1 MTSRSSTQKL
11 PKALAQ
17 DELEALKSVRMNPR
31 DRALITVLA
40 RCGLRVS
47 EACALTVDNI
57 YWSTAT
63 PSLRFTGKRGKERVV
78 PMNQEVQDVLREWLE
93 SRHFSDSPYVFCN
106 LRNGQQLSRKTV
118 WAAMKTYAQRAGIRH
133 VHPHMLRHTFGTDL
147 ADRDVPVERIK
158 DLMGHSSIETSSI
171 YISVSAEQKRHSVER
186 IDRRSRLS
194 RWWSRQKNRDYRFS
208 ARPKKQLRIG
218 MGQTVGRDEELRRL
232 NKNLIKSIDTLV
244 LGPIGVGKSHLL
256 ALLDA
261 ENALEVKTLS
271 PAKEAL
277 INIAEE
283 LHKIGRLCP
292 DGPDSEEGERPRAR
306 QQQEEMQ
313 GEALIADVGADQ
325 DNNQSHITEGGDA
338 SETDHSVPN
347 TMPGASKSNNPRNP
361 RNPSHPR
368 SDFETIKKQHART
381 TIQGWTDMVL
391 GSVERNEFVLI
402 VDDLSDMTASVGR
415 LIDKLNRKFTIIAAL
430 PEVRRS
436 YEKHFW
442 KFDRVEIEHL
452 CTADAKKLIRQCAA
466 GANIEDYRMTETNIL
481 QQSAGNPRAIIEI
494 VERLR
499 KEPAVTRS
507 AVRDVSHTGARDQ
520 IDLTFAVVLI
530 LLFVVAARFFMR
542 GIGSMEGYVLAG
554 IGSAILVGIRFFMYR
569 FKR

>member
-1 MTSRSSTQKL
+1 MTSRSSIQKL

-17 DELEALKSVRMNPR
+17 DELEALQSVRMNPR
-31 DRALITVLA
+31 DRALIAVLS

-47 EACALTVDNI
+47 EACSLTVDNI
-57 YWSTAT
+57 HWSTGT

-78 PMNQEVQDVLREWLE
+78 PMNLEVQDVLREWLE

-106 LRNGQQLSRKTV
+106 LRNGQRLSRKTV

-147 ADRDVPVERIK
+147 ADRNVPVERIK
-158 DLMGHSSIETSSI
+158 DLMGHASIETSSI
-171 YISVSAEQKRHSVER
+171 YISVSAEQKRHSVDR

-194 RWWSRQKNRDYRFS
+194 RWWSRQKNRDYRFF
-208 ARPKKQLRIG
+208 AQPRKHLHIG
-218 MGQTVGRDEELRRL
+218 VLQTVGRDEELRQL
-232 NKNLIKSIDTLV
+232 KDNLSKRIDTLV

-256 ALLDA
+256 ALLEA
-261 ENALEVKTLS
+261 ENVLRVKTLS

-292 DGPDSEEGERPRAR
+292 DGPDKEEGERPRAR
-306 QQQEEMQ
+306 QQQAEMK
-313 GEALIADVGADQ
+313 GETLIADVGADQ
-325 DNNQSHITEGGDA
+325 DNNQSHTTEGGDA
-338 SETDHSVPN
+338 IETDHSVPN
-347 TMPGASKSNNPRNP
+347 IAPGASIP
-361 RNPSHPR
+361 
-368 SDFETIKKQHART
+368 FETIKKQHART

-391 GSVERNEFVLI
+391 GSVEKDEFVLI
-402 VDDLSDMTASVGR
+402 VDDLSDMTSSVGR

-430 PEVRRS
+430 PEVRRP

-452 CTADAKKLIRQCAA
+452 STADAKKLIRQCAA
-466 GANIEDYRMTETNIL
+466 GAHIEDYPMTETRVL

-494 VERLR
+494 MERLR

-507 AVRDVSHTGARDQ
+507 AVRDVSHTGARAQ

-554 IGSAILVGIRFFMYR
+554 IGSALLVGIRFFMYR

>member
-1 MTSRSSTQKL
+1 MTSRSSIQKL

-17 DELEALKSVRMNPR
+17 DELEALQSVRMNPR
-31 DRALITVLA
+31 DRALIAVLS

-47 EACALTVDNI
+47 EACSLTVDNI
-57 YWSTAT
+57 HWSTGT
-63 PSLRFTGKRGKERVV
+63 PSLRFTGKRNKERVV
-78 PMNQEVQDVLREWLE
+78 PMNLEVQDVLREWLE
-93 SRHFSDSPYVFCN
+93 SRRFSDSPYVFCN
-106 LRNGQQLSRKTV
+106 LRNGQRLSRKTV

-147 ADRDVPVERIK
+147 ADRNVPVERIK
-158 DLMGHSSIETSSI
+158 DLMGHASIETSSI
-171 YISVSAEQKRHSVER
+171 YISVSAEQKRHSVDR

-194 RWWSRQKNRDYRFS
+194 RWLSRQKNRDYRFF
-208 ARPKKQLRIG
+208 AQPRKQLHIG
-218 MGQTVGRDEELRRL
+218 VLQTVGRDEELRQL
-232 NKNLIKSIDTLV
+232 KDNLSKSIDTLV
-244 LGPIGVGKSHLL
+244 IGPIGVGKSHLL
-256 ALLDA
+256 ALLEA
-261 ENALEVKTLS
+261 ENVLRVKTLS

-292 DGPDSEEGERPRAR
+292 DGPDKEEGERPRAR
-306 QQQEEMQ
+306 QQQAEMK
-313 GEALIADVGADQ
+313 GETLIADVGANQ
-325 DNNQSHITEGGDA
+325 DNNQSHTTEGGDA
-338 SETDHSVPN
+338 IETDHSVPN
-347 TMPGASKSNNPRNP
+347 IAPGASIP
-361 RNPSHPR
+361 
-368 SDFETIKKQHART
+368 FETIKKQHART
-381 TIQGWTDMVL
+381 TVQGWTDMVL
-391 GSVERNEFVLI
+391 GSVEKNEFVLI
-402 VDDLSDMTASVGR
+402 VDDLSDMTSSVGR

-430 PEVRRS
+430 PEVRKPH
-436 YEKHFW
+436 EKHFW

-452 CTADAKKLIRQCAA
+452 STADAKKLIRQCAA
-466 GANIEDYRMTETNIL
+466 GANIEDYPMTETRVL

-494 VERLR
+494 MERLR

-507 AVRDVSHTGARDQ
+507 AVRDVSHTGARAQ

-554 IGSAILVGIRFFMYR
+554 IGSALLVGIRFFMYR

>member
-1 MTSRSSTQKL
+1 MTHQAPATRPAVPSATIP
-11 PKALAQ
+11 PKALTK

-31 DRALITVLA
+31 DRALIAVLSQ
-40 RCGLRVS
+40 CGLRVS

-57 YWSTAT
+57 DWSTDT
-63 PSLRFTGKRGKERVV
+63 PSLRFADKRGKERVV
-78 PMNQEVQDVLREWLE
+78 PMNLEVQDILREWLA
-93 SRHFSDSPYVFCN
+93 SRRFSDSEYIFCN

-118 WAAMKTYAQRAGIRH
+118 WAFMKTYAQRAGIRH
-133 VHPHMLRHTFGTDL
+133 VHPHMLRHTFGADL

-158 DLMGHSSIETSSI
+158 DLMGHSSIEASSI
-171 YISVSAEQKRHSVER
+171 YISVSDEQKWHSVER
-186 IDRRSRLS
+186 IDRRSRLA
-194 RWWSRQKNRDYRFS
+194 RWWSRWKNRDYSFF
-208 ARPKKQLRIG
+208 APKHTRTG
-218 MGQTVGRDEELRRL
+218 MPQTVGRDEELYQLEDNL
-232 NKNLIKSIDTLV
+232 NKGIDTLV
-244 LGPIGVGKSHLL
+244 VGPIGVGKSHLL

-261 ENALEVKTLS
+261 ENALKVKTLS
-271 PAKEAL
+271 PVKEAL
-277 INIAEE
+277 INIAEG

-292 DGPDSEEGERPRAR
+292 DGPD
-306 QQQEEMQ
+306 
-313 GEALIADVGADQ
+313 
-325 DNNQSHITEGGDA
+325 N
-338 SETDHSVPN
+338 
-347 TMPGASKSNNPRNP
+347 
-361 RNPSHPR
+361 
-368 SDFETIKKQHART
+368 FETIKKQHTRT
-381 TIQGWTDMVL
+381 SIQGWTDMVL

-430 PEVRRS
+430 QEVKRP
-436 YEKHFW
+436 YEKYFW
-442 KFDRVEIEHL
+442 KFDSVEVEHL
-452 CTADAKKLIRQCAA
+452 SAADAKKLIRQCAA
-466 GANIEDYRMTETNIL
+466 GADIEDYRMTETNIL

>member
-1 MTSRSSTQKL
+1 MVHQSLVTRPAVPSATVP

-31 DRALITVLA
+31 DRALIAVLSM
-40 RCGLRVS
+40 CGLRVS
-47 EACALTVDNI
+47 EACSLTVDNI
-57 YWSTAT
+57 DWSTDT
-63 PSLRFTGKRGKERVV
+63 PSLRFTDKRGKERVI
-78 PMNQEVQDVLREWLE
+78 PMNLEVQDGLREWLE
-93 SRHFSDSPYVFCN
+93 SRQFSDSEYVFCN

-118 WAAMKTYAQRAGIRH
+118 WASLKTCAQRAGIRH

-158 DLMGHSSIETSSI
+158 DLMGHSSIDRASI
-171 YISVSAEQKRHSVER
+171 YISVSAEQKRRSVDR

-194 RWWSRQKNRDYRFS
+194 RWWSRLKNRDYRFF
-208 ARPKKQLRIG
+208 ARSRKHTRTG
-218 MGQTVGRDEELRRL
+218 MQQTVGRDEELCQL
-232 NKNLIKSIDTLV
+232 EDNLSKGIDTLV

-261 ENALEVKTLS
+261 ENALVVKTLS

-277 INIAEE
+277 INIAKE

-292 DGPDSEEGERPRAR
+292 DGPD
-306 QQQEEMQ
+306 
-313 GEALIADVGADQ
+313 
-325 DNNQSHITEGGDA
+325 N
-338 SETDHSVPN
+338 
-347 TMPGASKSNNPRNP
+347 
-361 RNPSHPR
+361 
-368 SDFETIKKQHART
+368 FETIKKQHTRT

-391 GSVERNEFVLI
+391 GSVEKDEFVLI

-430 PEVRRS
+430 PEVRKP

-466 GANIEDYRMTETNIL
+466 GANIEDYPMTETRVL

-520 IDLTFAVVLI
+520 IDLTFAVVL
-530 LLFVVAARFFMR
+530 LLLAVVAARFFMR

>member
-1 MTSRSSTQKL
+1 MSHQSPATRPAVPLHAVPSQKL

-17 DELEALKSVRMNPR
+17 HELEALKSVRMNPR
-31 DRALITVLA
+31 DRALIAVFSM
-40 RCGLRVS
+40 CGLRVS
-47 EACALTVDNI
+47 EACSLTVDNI
-57 YWSTAT
+57 HWSTDT
-63 PSLRFTGKRGKERVV
+63 PSLRFADKRGKERVV
-78 PMNQEVQDVLREWLE
+78 PMNPEVQDVLREWLE
-93 SRHFSDSPYVFCN
+93 SRRFSDSEYVFCN
-106 LRNGQQLSRKTV
+106 LRNGRQLSRKTV
-118 WAAMKTYAQRAGIRH
+118 WAALKTCAQRAGIRH

-158 DLMGHSSIETSSI
+158 DLMGHASIEAASI
-171 YISVSAEQKRHSVER
+171 YISVSEEQKRHSVDR

-194 RWWSRQKNRDYRFS
+194 RWWSRQKNRGYRFF
-208 ARPKKQLRIG
+208 ARSRVE
-218 MGQTVGRDEELRRL
+218 MGKTVGREEELCQL
-232 NKNLIKSIDTLV
+232 TDNLSKGIDTLV

-256 ALLDA
+256 ALLNA
-261 ENALEVKTLS
+261 ENVLVVKTLS
-271 PAKEAL
+271 PAKESL
-277 INIAEE
+277 INIAKE

-292 DGPDSEEGERPRAR
+292 DGPDE
-306 QQQEEMQ
+306 
-313 GEALIADVGADQ
+313 
-325 DNNQSHITEGGDA
+325 
-338 SETDHSVPN
+338 
-347 TMPGASKSNNPRNP
+347 
-361 RNPSHPR
+361 
-368 SDFETIKKQHART
+368 FETIKKQHTRT

-391 GSVERNEFVLI
+391 GPVEKNEFVLI

-430 PEVRRS
+430 PEVRKP

-452 CTADAKKLIRQCAA
+452 STADAKKLIRQCAA
-466 GANIEDYRMTETNIL
+466 GADIEDYAMTETRVL